1 VGQSRPKGVLQRE
14 DPLPEWT
21 RGGMA
26 RLDRGRSGTSCG
38 PGTTDR
44 CRVLSGEGHQVL
56 LDARARPTGLDR
68 DSSDASRLVEREHDF
83 ELAGF
88 SADRALPPKFTLQ
101 AG

>member
-1 VGQSRPKGVLQRE
+1 MARRLIPSWRMARASGVLC
-14 DPLPEWT
+14 
-21 RGGMA
+21 
-26 RLDRGRSGTSCG
+26 S
-38 PGTTDR
+38 
-44 CRVLSGEGHQVL
+44 EGHQVL

-88 SADRALPPKFTLQ
+88 STDRPLPPKFTLQ